1 AMLPKQKR
9 ERKKEVKTRIKS
21 SKLIQE
27 RRRQI
32 IEGAIRVFTAKGF
45 HGATVREIA
54 EEAGL
59 TMGSLYNY
67 VESKEDIIYIVY
79 DYITEILRD
88 EVKQAIKGVSDPRQ
102 RLKVAILENLKS
114 IHRYQD
120 IVMFIYKE
128 SAHLDKE
135 SLYDVLTRETEY
147 IQLFEDLVRDYFK
160 DVPIDEKYVRLAG
173 DLLTYIPVIMTFRR
187 WSLRRR
193 FSSIEEIMQGILS
206 FVLHGLEFVPV
217 KSDSEGETNGE
228 KSCS

>member
-1 AMLPKQKR
+1 MMPKTER

-79 DYITEILRD
+79 DYITEILRN
-88 EVKQAIKGVSDPRQ
+88 EVKQAIKGLSDPKQ

>member
-1 AMLPKQKR
+1 MLPKQKR

-79 DYITEILRD
+79 DYITEILRN
-88 EVKQAIKGVSDPRQ
+88 EVKQAIKGLSDPKQ

-135 SLYDVLTRETEY
+135 SLYDVLSRETEY

>member
-1 AMLPKQKR
+1 MLPKQKR

-128 SAHLDKE
+128 SGHLDKE

>member
-1 AMLPKQKR
+1 MLPKQKR

-128 SAHLDKE
+128 SGHLDKE

-160 DVPIDEKYVRLAG
+160 DVPIDEKCLRLAG